1 MPWPWKKAKVSRISR
16 IVADLQP
23 PKPNSLVVETG
34 FPTSL
39 VDLFVKN
46 HERLKKPI
54 KKGSSSKQQRHHSHR
69 QQQFIQPRVVEEV
82 AISDPVRFSNYR
94 ELTVEPVNIDKKCES
109 PENVERQHK
118 NFDRCEVLA
127 GEDRF
132 LDSNQGLK
140 GCGVVDD
147 GNPGSNTQEKR
158 LLFSVL
164 KMFVVLALALST
176 TRIAVGITM
185 SAFIL
190 LFLEYVGQRPFCLL
204 KTCLL
209 PFPRLIRRVFSLF
222 PLRRD
227 SKKGLINVGEDDS
240 ASDAF
245 DLVES
250 LESNT
255 PVKEIQVVEPTVNMA
270 GRVEANKRT
279 ESQTIYDLLN
289 YDKRCDSVAEDVEA
303 EDSEGGVLI
312 CAEEHRRSSNKIRR
326 KFIKKLVPK
335 KLRTVKK
342 GKEGKE
348 REANF
353 ISDQSSCWGEDK
365 LWRSEDTEG
374 QCNFDLQDLGCEGKL
389 TLWQLMKEE
398 KEERERLRTG
408 GKEEF
413 EHRSSIPT
421 QALQTEPRSS
431 TSTQALQTELRSS
444 TSTQT
449 LHTKPEM
456 IVVEERVDIEKGGNS
471 GYPILFLIV
480 LAGLVGGRVLAL
492 VITVASCSMLKLVWR
507 RRKCEK

>member
-54 KKGSSSKQQRHHSHR
+54 KKRKQQQQQQRHHSHR
-69 QQQFIQPRVVEEV
+69 QQQL
-82 AISDPVRFSNYR
+82 FSRAWLRRLNLR
-94 ELTVEPVNIDKKCES
+94 S
-109 PENVERQHK
+109 P
-118 NFDRCEVLA
+118 

-227 SKKGLINVGEDDS
+227 SKKGLINVEEDDS

-289 YDKRCDSVAEDVEA
+289 YDKRCDSVAGCGA

-335 KLRTVKK
+335 KLR
-342 GKEGKE
+342 
-348 REANF
+348 
-353 ISDQSSCWGEDK
+353 
-365 LWRSEDTEG
+365 
-374 QCNFDLQDLGCEGKL
+374 
-389 TLWQLMKEE
+389 M
-398 KEERERLRTG
+398 
-408 GKEEF
+408 
-413 EHRSSIPT
+413 
-421 QALQTEPRSS
+421 
-431 TSTQALQTELRSS
+431 
-444 TSTQT
+444 
-449 LHTKPEM
+449 
-456 IVVEERVDIEKGGNS
+456 
-471 GYPILFLIV
+471 
-480 LAGLVGGRVLAL
+480 
-492 VITVASCSMLKLVWR
+492 
-507 RRKCEK
+507 